1 MSGLTLCGQNATSLV
16 VQEHCSLNYSRVC
29 GHTSPTG
36 LMHTIKYLCLHN
48 YDGSHIFGLM
58 PLQLVCV
65 LAILIVHARLLP
77 TLAVTTTVRLA
88 TMFKYLLD
96 S

>member
-1 MSGLTLCGQNATSLV
+1 MWMG
-16 VQEHCSLNYSRVC
+16 
-29 GHTSPTG
+29 
-36 LMHTIKYLCLHN
+36 IKYLCLHN

-77 TLAVTTTVRLA
+77 TLAVTTVYYCETGNNVQVPPR
-88 TMFKYLLD
+88 FIKVIRGQI
-96 S
+96 